1 MEDTGTFKSLALA
14 QPLPASASASTVR
27 AVTLIGVVL
36 LTFAALWPTTASL
49 IERWSDTVSR
59 AYTHGSLI
67 LLISCVLVWRRRA
80 TFASVT
86 VRHSWPAFAVTAAL
100 GLVWL
105 VVFRSGLQ
113 IGHQLL
119 LPLICF
125 GLVWTIFGR
134 AMTRRVLFPVGYLY
148 FALPIWDLINPLLQ
162 WVTVFAVRG
171 FLSLLGIPVFFDG
184 LEFQLPAG
192 RFEIADGCSGLHFFI
207 VGLAIAALYG
217 EWHSDTRAMRVRL
230 LVLGAL
236 FALATNWI
244 RIVIIFIAG
253 HLTQMQHYLV
263 SGEHYT
269 FGWMLF
275 AVAMTGYFLIVRR
288 WPAAA
293 TSTPATADPAPVVR
307 VPALG
312 VALAA
317 AALLLPA
324 TLPWIDGNRGW
335 EDGLARHALPTA
347 VAGWSRA
354 TVVANAPRF
363 VNADATDAAAFHKD
377 GDEVQAFSAAYL
389 QQVQGGKLADFENRP
404 LGEGLSPV
412 SNANVIANG
421 AWLETQARDRAGGR
435 MLVRLSYRV
444 DGSAS
449 ASLRRTQFAYGIAS
463 LTRDPVSSALVL
475 RASCGQNCDSARAT
489 LDRFME
495 DAHLIDTPVALP

>member
-1 MEDTGTFKSLALA
+1 M
-14 QPLPASASASTVR
+14 
-27 AVTLIGVVL
+27 
-36 LTFAALWPTTASL
+36 
-49 IERWSDTVSR
+49 
-59 AYTHGSLI
+59 
-67 LLISCVLVWRRRA
+67 
-80 TFASVT
+80 
-86 VRHSWPAFAVTAAL
+86 
-100 GLVWL
+100 
-105 VVFRSGLQ
+105 
-113 IGHQLL
+113 
-119 LPLICF
+119 
-125 GLVWTIFGR
+125 
-134 AMTRRVLFPVGYLY
+134 
-148 FALPIWDLINPLLQ
+148 
-162 WVTVFAVRG
+162 
-171 FLSLLGIPVFFDG
+171 
-184 LEFQLPAG
+184 
-192 RFEIADGCSGLHFFI
+192 
-207 VGLAIAALYG
+207 
-217 EWHSDTRAMRVRL
+217 
-230 LVLGAL
+230 
-236 FALATNWI
+236 
-244 RIVIIFIAG
+244 
-253 HLTQMQHYLV
+253 
-263 SGEHYT
+263 
-269 FGWMLF
+269 
-275 AVAMTGYFLIVRR
+275 IVRR